1 MTIHQYIPNTE
12 EEQLRMLNEVG
23 ITSFEE
29 LLKDIPADLRFQG
42 DLPLEPARSEWEHKR
57 DVQAIASGD
66 GNNQS
71 FISFLGA
78 GSYDHFIPHIVDV
91 LISRSEFYTAYTPYQ
106 AEVSQGTLQAM
117 YEYQSM
123 ICELTGMDL
132 ANSSMY
138 DGASALAEACLLA
151 ARHTR
156 RNKIL
161 ISRSVNPIYV
171 DVCTTYARHQG
182 IDFEFIELKDHI
194 TDLSSLGA
202 QLDESVAGVVIQN
215 PNFYGDLED
224 LGEIKSSISDPKT
237 QLIAVVNPISLNVL
251 EAPGKQG
258 VDIAVGEGQS
268 LGNHMSFGGPYL
280 GFMAVKK
287 PLIRKVPGRIAGE
300 SIDVHGNRAFV
311 MVLRT
316 REQDIRREKATSN
329 ICTNQGL
336 NALAACVYMSAL
348 GKNGLNRVAELCV
361 QKAHYLAEEIDRIDG
376 FQVLNENFFN
386 EFLVELPIPAKELID
401 RGVDSGIFAGVDM
414 NYFDQ
419 NRENQLLIAVTEKR
433 SRTEMDAF
441 IEFLKETVQ

>member
-1 MTIHQYIPNTE
+1 MHQYIPNTE
-12 EEQLRMLNEVG
+12 EEQLKMLNEVG
-23 ITSFEE
+23 IASFEE
-29 LLKDIPADLRFQG
+29 LLSSIPESLRYSG
-42 DLPLEPARSEWEHKR
+42 DLPLPVAKSEIEHKR
-57 DVQAIASGD
+57 DIQNILQGD
-66 GNNQS
+66 ANTTTH
-71 FISFLGA
+71 ISFLGA

-138 DGASALAEACLLA
+138 DGASAMAEACLLA

-156 RNKIL
+156 RKKIL

-171 DVCTTYARHQG
+171 DVAITYAHHQG
-182 IDFEFIELKDHI
+182 LEFEFI
-194 TDLSSLGA
+194 DLAEGVTSLNDLTA
-202 QLDESVAGVVIQN
+202 QLDENVAGVVIQN
-215 PNFYGDLED
+215 PNFYGGLED
-224 LGEIKSSISDPKT
+224 LTAIKASLEDQQI
-237 QLIAVVNPISLNVL
+237 QLIAVVNPVSLSLL

-258 VDIAVGEGQS
+258 VDIAVGEGQP

-280 GFMAVKK
+280 GFMAVKE

-300 SIDVHGNRAFV
+300 SIDSHGKRAFV

-336 NALAACVYMSAL
+336 NALAACVYMSSL
-348 GKNGLNRVAELCV
+348 GKNGLRKVSELCT
-361 QKAHYLAEEIDRIDG
+361 QKAHYLADSIHALDG
-376 FQVLNENFFN
+376 YTVLTSHFFN
-386 EFLVELPIPAKELID
+386 EFVVEVPGSARSVIETAATA
-401 RGVDSGIFAGVDM
+401 GFFAGVSLSQ
-414 NYFDQ
+414 F
-419 NRENQLLIAVTEKR
+419 ETGAEHKLLIAVTEKR
-433 SRTEMDAF
+433 TRSEMDAF
-441 IEFLKETVQ
+441 VEFLKGVKP